1 MVPAFKQTLH
11 LCGVIEDPLM
21 PLQKGLSTYTSIVQN
36 TNLRPQLNYMTNIL
50 FTALLPLQTYVKE
63 SQSNDPR
70 VHVLHDRMMKMTKEF
85 LSSFIKPEVRILSAG
100 GLEFFKDNLLK
111 SGSGYLF
118 CCFSFYKEIH

>member
-36 TNLRPQLNYMTNIL
+36 TNHNSQLHYMTNVL